1 MGKTFVSDLKA
12 GLPVDS
18 HYLVA
23 RKQLLPFRDPSRGQ
37 YLSLTLADRTGR
49 VEAKLWDRAGE
60 VDALVEVE
68 NIVRVAGTVEEYR
81 GSLQLSISDIAVVPD
96 DSVDLGDIVPTA
108 PKDMEVM
115 KRELARAVEG
125 TGDRM
130 LRAFLSDWFA
140 DPDFYR
146 AFVTAPAAKHI
157 HHAYL
162 GGLLEHSLEVH
173 RLCLAVAEMYP
184 RVDRD
189 LLAVAS
195 ILHDVGKV
203 EEYRYRRSIDL
214 TDHGRLLGHTVIG
227 WEMIRERARLQEGL
241 SENTIL
247 HLGHLVLTH
256 HGEMEFGAPVL
267 PQTIEATI
275 LHHCDLLSG
284 RVKQY
289 DQILDGQGEGDWTE
303 WDRMLGRSLY
313 RGFLSG
319 RTQHD
324 GACERKRVG

>member
-1 MGKTFVSDLKA
+1 MSKTFVSDLKV
-12 GLPVDS
+12 GVPVDS
-18 HYLVA
+18 HYMVA
-23 RKQLLPFRDPSRGQ
+23 KKQLLPFRDPSRGH

-49 VEAKLWDRAGE
+49 VEAKLWDRATE
-60 VDALVEVE
+60 IDALVEVE
-68 NIVRVAGTVEEYR
+68 NIARVTGTVEEYR
-81 GSLQLSISDIAVVPD
+81 GGLQLSISEIVVVPD
-96 DSVDLGDIVPTA
+96 DSVDLGDFVPTS
-108 PKDMEVM
+108 PKDIEVM

-125 TGDRM
+125 IGDRT
-130 LRAFLSDWFA
+130 LRVFLGDWLA
-140 DPDFYR
+140 EPDFNR
-146 AFVTAPAAKHI
+146 GFVTAPAAKHI

-184 RVDRD
+184 RADRD

-227 WEMIRERARLQEGL
+227 WEMVRERAKLQPGL
-241 SENTIL
+241 SENTLL
-247 HLGHLVLTH
+247 HLGHLILTH

-275 LHHCDLLSG
+275 LHHGDLLSG
-284 RVKQY
+284 RVKQC

-313 RGFLSG
+313 RGFLPGKTDPDG
-319 RTQHD
+319 RY
-324 GACERKRVG
+324 ERARVG